1 MLSSAPVGWVGSG
14 DVLLTPTRDSWVW
27 DMELWKNIR
36 ANAESFF
43 EQVAYVVGVG
53 HCIRF
58 QYDHWSGHTSSSK
71 GSI

>member
-1 MLSSAPVGWVGSG
+1 MVSSAPVGWVSSG

-36 ANAESFF
+36 ASAESFF
-43 EQVAYVVGVG
+43 EQVVYVVGVG

-58 QYDHWSGHTSSSK
+58 
-71 GSI
+71 